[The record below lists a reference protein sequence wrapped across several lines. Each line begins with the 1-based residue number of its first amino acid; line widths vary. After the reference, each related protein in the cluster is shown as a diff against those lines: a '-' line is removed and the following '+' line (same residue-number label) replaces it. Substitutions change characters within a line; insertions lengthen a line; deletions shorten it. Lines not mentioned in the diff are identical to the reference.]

1 MRIIKILA
9 VITILLANAHAG
21 MFGNVFGDPNKLSK
35 PIKVALTE
43 DPNTGQTAIM
53 TRLFDNLKKDKVTMK
68 LKDKSGKTINVSA
81 NELKLVNFEQN
92 TTYPILDIAFPENIA
107 FSDENV
113 KIAINVL
120 QPQFDRMALDGYSR
134 FLRIKCK
141 TYDDNRSVMYIE
153 NIYGH
158 VYLDTNNIKTALES
172 IGCVMTDV
180 KNSDVNMSVGI
191 KTCGSNI
198 DVSMAPI
205 YKKGN
210 LAEFQYVD
218 RNTTVKGSYIDD
230 KGHSVNIGSMANSVN
245 GNGYTANAAR
255 STMIG
260 LGLAEI
266 IIDSAIRTSEK
277 NKKPTVIID
286 NDDINVL
293 ISGLSSDNY
302 YNDDEIKR
310 TCVYAS
316 EHLNKT
322 CDEVTKE
329 MKSRTTFLVYDYTK
343 KNKLYGVLDEQ
354 LQNILIKDKFI
365 PSVSK
370 ALKKKFQMD
379 N

>member
-1 MRIIKILA
+1 MKNYFNT
-9 VITILLANAHAG
+9 VLLLVFAINICYAG

-53 TRLFDNLKKDKVTMK
+53 TRLFDNLKKDKVSMK

-81 NELKLVNFEQN
+81 HELKLVNFEQN
-92 TTYPILDIAFPENIA
+92 TTYPILDIAFPENVA

-141 TYDDNRSVMYIE
+141 TYDDNRSVMCIE

-172 IGCVMTDV
+172 IGCVMTDA
-180 KNSDVNMSVGI
+180 KNTDVNMSVGI
-191 KTCGSNI
+191 KSCGST
-198 DVSMAPI
+198 DDRHVSI
-205 YKKGN
+205 VYKDNGYNGIIPK
-210 LAEFQYVD
+210 FQYVD

-286 NDDINVL
+286 KDWLRISVNGLDDSQDLYIGSEKNIIYGSIDEKLQQVL
-293 ISGLSSDNY
+293 I
-302 YNDDEIKR
+302 
-310 TCVYAS
+310 T
-316 EHLNKT
+316 NKFT
-322 CDEVTKE
+322 
-329 MKSRTTFLVYDYTK
+329 
-343 KNKLYGVLDEQ
+343 
-354 LQNILIKDKFI
+354 
-365 PSVSK
+365 PSVLK
-370 ALKKKFQMD
+370 AFKKKFPEAE
-379 N
+379 

>member
-1 MRIIKILA
+1 
-9 VITILLANAHAG
+9 
-21 MFGNVFGDPNKLSK
+21 
-35 PIKVALTE
+35 
-43 DPNTGQTAIM
+43 
-53 TRLFDNLKKDKVTMK
+53 
-68 LKDKSGKTINVSA
+68 
-81 NELKLVNFEQN
+81 
-92 TTYPILDIAFPENIA
+92 
-107 FSDENV
+107 
-113 KIAINVL
+113 
-120 QPQFDRMALDGYSR
+120 
-134 FLRIKCK
+134 
-141 TYDDNRSVMYIE
+141 
-153 NIYGH
+153 
-158 VYLDTNNIKTALES
+158 
-172 IGCVMTDV
+172 
-180 KNSDVNMSVGI
+180 SDVNMSVGI

-255 STMIG
+255 STMVG

-277 NKKPTVIID
+277 NKKPTYFSDKDSIRMS
-286 NDDINVL
+286 

-310 TCVYAS
+310 TCIYAS

-329 MKSRTTFLVYDYTK
+329 MKSRLTFLVYDYTK
-343 KNKLYGVLDEQ
+343 KNKLYGALDEQ

-370 ALKKKFQMD
+370 ALKKKFSEAE
-379 N
+379 